1 MNRLGLIWIENTGNS
16 THFDTVIGAEIDLN
30 TEHDRLKCQIKT
42 GGFKHKNFINTGLV
56 GFIKA
61 PDKADDPAE
70 LFIIGRKEE
79 EVNIRGMVFQVR
91 QILQNDFYFNLW
103 SLNFL
108 QPHDIEATVVRGHK
122 NITTAVSFSISSL
135 LCICVEIQGQEGLAL
150 DLVGLRKPCPEA
162 PSMKPCYCNI
172 SASPTDDKTTE

>member
-1 MNRLGLIWIENTGNS
+1 MNRLGLIWIENTGTS

-70 LFIIGRKEE
+70 LFIIGYRD
-79 EVNIRGMVFQVR
+79 RRTVR
-91 QILQNDFYFNLW
+91 
-103 SLNFL
+103 S
-108 QPHDIEATVVRGHK
+108 GHEQRT
-122 NITTAVSFSISSL
+122 IYTTSERSVDS
-135 LCICVEIQGQEGLAL
+135 
-150 DLVGLRKPCPEA
+150 
-162 PSMKPCYCNI
+162 
-172 SASPTDDKTTE
+172 

>member
-91 QILQNDFYFNLW
+91 EILQNDFNYNLW
-103 SLNFL
+103 FLNFYYL
-108 QPHDIEATVVRGHK
+108 
-122 NITTAVSFSISSL
+122 
-135 LCICVEIQGQEGLAL
+135 
-150 DLVGLRKPCPEA
+150 
-162 PSMKPCYCNI
+162 
-172 SASPTDDKTTE
+172 

>member
-91 QILQNDFYFNLW
+91 QILENDFNYNLW
-103 SLNFL
+103 FL
-108 QPHDIEATVVRGHK
+108 LLFIATRYRSDSGERSQEYY
-122 NITTAVSFSISSL
+122 NSSFI
-135 LCICVEIQGQEGLAL
+135 
-150 DLVGLRKPCPEA
+150 
-162 PSMKPCYCNI
+162 
-172 SASPTDDKTTE
+172 

>member
-1 MNRLGLIWIENTGNS
+1 MLFTTKGAPFSVSVYHAGALAPATNVVIADELTCGQARNQEFLSLMGKKLFRDSSEQASMNRLGLIWIENTGNS

-61 PDKADDPAE
+61 PDKPDDPAE

-91 QILQNDFYFNLW
+91 QIFETRIIVIYGLLILIFIIY
-103 SLNFL
+103 SR
-108 QPHDIEATVVRGHK
+108 T
-122 NITTAVSFSISSL
+122 ISKR
-135 LCICVEIQGQEGLAL
+135 QW
-150 DLVGLRKPCPEA
+150 
-162 PSMKPCYCNI
+162 
-172 SASPTDDKTTE
+172 

>member
-1 MNRLGLIWIENTGNS
+1 MNRLGLIWIENTGKS

-91 QILQNDFYFNLW
+91 QILKMYKPQIVIIYGLLILIFYYL
-103 SLNFL
+103 
-108 QPHDIEATVVRGHK
+108 
-122 NITTAVSFSISSL
+122 
-135 LCICVEIQGQEGLAL
+135 
-150 DLVGLRKPCPEA
+150 
-162 PSMKPCYCNI
+162 
-172 SASPTDDKTTE
+172 

>member
-91 QILQNDFYFNLW
+91 QILKKITNCYNLW
-103 SLNFL
+103 SININFL
-108 QPHDIEATVVRGHK
+108 LFIATRYRSDSGERSQEYY
-122 NITTAVSFSISSL
+122 NSSFI
-135 LCICVEIQGQEGLAL
+135 
-150 DLVGLRKPCPEA
+150 
-162 PSMKPCYCNI
+162 
-172 SASPTDDKTTE
+172 